1 MLNKTMS
8 IEEDN
13 NVVVDD
19 SSSLEF
25 VSFLG
30 PGGFGYVSIMRDSK
44 YLFCAE
50 KSYLMDFLKILEK
63 ELRIMLCFRNHPCI
77 VQITSPNLHV
87 GINEL
92 KHFLQFNQSN

>member
-1 MLNKTMS
+1 MS
-8 IEEDN
+8 TEEDN

-44 YLFCAE
+44 YRFCAE
-50 KSYLMDFLKILEK
+50 KSSLMDFLKSLEK
-63 ELRIMLCFRNHPCI
+63 ELRSCFVFRNHPRI

-92 KHFLQFNQSN
+92 KHVLQFNQSN